1 MAATINYERINWE
14 DLPEKTTPINAEN
27 LNKMDEAIAG
37 LYHDLE
43 SVNFTEIAQHIAEIE
58 RSLASETYVYST
70 DGNGNV
76 FFAPS
81 VAQAP
86 SEP

>member
-14 DLPEKTTPINAEN
+14 DLPARTTPINAEN

-43 SVNFTEIAQHIAEIE
+43 GVNFTEITAQ
-58 RSLASETYVYST
+58 LATIMRALSEKTYIYSS

-76 FFAPS
+76 ILSP
-81 VAQAP
+81 
-86 SEP
+86 ELI

>member
-1 MAATINYERINWE
+1 MATTVNYQRVNWE

-27 LNKMDEAIAG
+27 LNKMDEGLAG

-43 SVNFTEIAQHIAEIE
+43 SVNFTEIAANIATIMQAL
-58 RSLASETYVYST
+58 SMETYVYST

-76 FFAPS
+76 ILAP
-81 VAQAP
+81 Q
-86 SEP
+86 EIEG

>member
-1 MAATINYERINWE
+1 MAATVDYERINWE
-14 DLPEKTTPINAEN
+14 DLPSKVTPINAEN

-43 SVNFTEIAQHIAEIE
+43 SVDFTEIAQHIAEIE
-58 RSLASETYVYST
+58 RSLASEVYVYST

-76 FFAPS
+76 FFSPS
-81 VAQAP
+81 VTSTP
-86 SEP
+86 